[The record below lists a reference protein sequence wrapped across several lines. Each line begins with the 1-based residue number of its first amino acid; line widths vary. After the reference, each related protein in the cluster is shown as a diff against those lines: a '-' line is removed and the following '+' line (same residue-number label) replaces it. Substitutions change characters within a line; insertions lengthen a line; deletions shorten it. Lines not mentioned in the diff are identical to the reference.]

1 MNNSKQV
8 SMPAEQLLCA
18 HPEKYV
24 ITVLLV
30 DDQPI
35 VGEAVRRI
43 LENQPDL
50 AFHYCSVAQEA
61 VAKAEKIQ
69 PTVILQDL
77 VLPGID
83 GLSLVGMYR
92 AHPATRDV
100 PIIVLSTQE
109 EPSVKSAAFKL
120 GANDYLVKLPDPI
133 ELLARIRHHSKSYI
147 NQVQRDRAYQALHE
161 SQTKLIAANAE
172 LQRLSNTD
180 GLTGLSSRRHL
191 DACLMDEWKRGARD
205 QSMLSLLMLDVDDF
219 KRYNDAYGHLA
230 GDEVLKQVALL
241 IRQSVERPADL
252 AARFGGEEFAIVLP
266 NTHADGARHVAENL
280 RGTIARLALPHAAST
295 TGDCVTVSIGVASMI
310 PVASGAVNSLID
322 AADNALYAAKQAG
335 RNRVMTGRCDD
346 NPDPVNGQ

>member
-1 MNNSKQV
+1 MNTSKQAAI
-8 SMPAEQLLCA
+8 PAEQLLSA
-18 HPEKYV
+18 HPDKYL

-30 DDQPI
+30 DDQAI

-50 AFHYCSVAQEA
+50 AFHYCSVAHEA
-61 VAKAEKIQ
+61 IATAEQIQ

-92 AHPATRDV
+92 AHPLLKDV
-100 PIIVLSTQE
+100 PIIVMSTKE

-191 DACLMDEWKRGARD
+191 DACLTDEWKRGARD
-205 QSMLSLLMLDVDDF
+205 QNMLSLLMLDVDDF

-252 AARFGGEEFAIVLP
+252 TARFGGEEFAIVLP
-266 NTHADGARHVAENL
+266 GTHADGARHVAENL
-280 RGTIARLALPHAAST
+280 RRKIVQLAIPHAAST
-295 TGDCVTVSIGVASMI
+295 TGDCITVSIGVASCI
-310 PVASGAVNSLID
+310 PVATGAPESLID
-322 AADNALYAAKQAG
+322 AADDALYAAKRAG
-335 RNRVMTGRCDD
+335 RNRVMSGRYDGGLD
-346 NPDPVNGQ
+346 AIKK